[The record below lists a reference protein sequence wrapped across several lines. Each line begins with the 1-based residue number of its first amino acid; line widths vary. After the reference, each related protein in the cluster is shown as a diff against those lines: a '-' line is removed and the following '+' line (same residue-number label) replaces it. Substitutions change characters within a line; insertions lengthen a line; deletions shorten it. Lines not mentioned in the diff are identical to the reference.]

1 MAMRK
6 TLNPPVLDSEE
17 LLEQLELIL
26 KEISSIAKKAN
37 KKTGFCIG
45 NTTKKVARDY
55 FFTPIRNTSLCV
67 AGSIIIDCVA
77 IAEAI
82 TRAADGRVDYIF
94 VDTEKKISPELYSLA
109 DAGNVERAVRQ
120 LASRSKVLTYKGN
133 DLTVDAMDC
142 FLAQLVV
149 PDVRGLGG
157 KKVAIIGAGNM
168 GFKLALK
175 LTERGA
181 YVVMV
186 RRNTKVLNT
195 IVRALNYVK
204 PRSTIAKITG
214 TSDIQAALVDADIV
228 IGLTPGTH
236 DITREMIAGVKDS
249 AILVDA
255 GKGSFSAEAIEEAG
269 RRTLPVYRASIQASF
284 EGQVT
289 MLLKTEEILAREV
302 GRREIDGVSIV
313 SGSLMGCKGDLVVDN
328 FLNPAQVFGV
338 ADGTG
343 DFNREPSAK
352 EIANRQL
359 LEEWI
364 RQRQGSAS

>member
-1 MAMRK
+1 MVESED
-6 TLNPPVLDSEE
+6 LLEE
-17 LLEQLELIL
+17 LERTLEDIL
-26 KEISSIAKKAN
+26 AIAKKEN

-55 FFTPIRNTSLCV
+55 FFTPIRNTSGCV

-77 IAEAI
+77 MAEAI
-82 TRAADGRVDYIF
+82 TRAVDGRVDYIF
-94 VDTEKKISPELYSLA
+94 VDTEKKISPELYSPA

-133 DLTVDAMDC
+133 DLTVDAIDC

-149 PDVRGLGG
+149 SDFRGLGG

-214 TSDIQAALVDADIV
+214 TSDIQTALVDTDIV

-236 DITREMIAGVKDS
+236 DITREMISKVKDG
-249 AILVDA
+249 AILIDA
-255 GKGSFSAEAIEEAG
+255 GKGSFSREAIGEAE
-269 RRTLPVYRASIQASF
+269 RRGLQIYRASIAASF
-284 EGQVT
+284 EGQIS
-289 MLLKTEEILAREV
+289 MLLKMEEILEREA
-302 GRREIDGVSIV
+302 GRREINGVSII
-313 SGSLMGCKGDLVVDN
+313 SGSLMGHKGDLVVDN
-328 FLNPAQVFGV
+328 FLNPTQVFGV

-343 DFNREPSAK
+343 DFNREPSD
-352 EIANRQL
+352 EE
-359 LEEWI
+359 LENLRWLRGFI
-364 RQRQGSAS
+364 VKKRNL